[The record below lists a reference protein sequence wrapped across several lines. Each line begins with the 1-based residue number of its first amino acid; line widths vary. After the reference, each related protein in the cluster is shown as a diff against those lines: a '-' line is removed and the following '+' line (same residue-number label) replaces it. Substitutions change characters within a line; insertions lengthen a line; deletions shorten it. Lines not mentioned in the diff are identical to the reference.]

1 MGCLE
6 PANSGRSWLRGASE
20 LTKAA
25 LLRVLNRPSLQC
37 NEMVKH
43 TTLQMLAKADD
54 RTLDDLGLTRF
65 ELETLIRV
73 TAASKAGWRR
83 RPHQDKPL
91 HHLTPRVGQ
100 DNLRENARI
109 AVAVLRGQDA

>member
-1 MGCLE
+1 MGCLD
-6 PANSGRSWLRGASE
+6 PDNSGRSWLRGASE
-20 LTKAA
+20 RTTAA
-25 LLRVLNRPSLQC
+25 LLRVLNRPSFLGDKI
-37 NEMVKH
+37 VKR

-54 RTLDDLGLTRF
+54 RTLDEFGLTRF

-91 HHLTPRVGQ
+91 HDLTPRVGQ
-100 DNLRENARI
+100 DNLSKNA
-109 AVAVLRGQDA
+109 ASVAALLRGQDA